1 MRKKKIPHE
10 DRSRERTNKDKPFRS
25 LSMHTLAHDLKTA
38 EAQAG
43 MKQKPPKRFWPT
55 KALTPRP
62 RLSRQGPPVQQVL
75 AGCPPQGLSPGTLF
89 YQKPFPGNRI
99 NFTLHLGRSQC
110 QMTDQ
115 AIWNGLTGGWG
126 QRQLPWAF
134 LSIGPPPP
142 RHSHVTD
149 SSQHPF
155 RRYPCVSLFDQWG
168 RGAVMSSCWDREIL
182 SKVKEPRAET
192 PGCGC
197 GDTRVVAVGRK
208 DIRWILTAAVN
219 PGTQGRP
226 ADVSTDDRALIH
238 TLTSQARRS
247 QGEAVLFT
255 ASLILGPSPAFSA
268 FALKTWE
275 LHHPQMK
282 HLCSSEH
289 NGRWEK
295 PHHRV

>member
-155 RRYPCVSLFDQWG
+155 RRYPCVSLFDRSGGGGSHVQLLGQRDLIQGQRAQG
-168 RGAVMSSCWDREIL
+168 RDSRLWL
-182 SKVKEPRAET
+182 WQNP
-192 PGCGC
+192 CGC
-197 GDTRVVAVGRK
+197 GRQERHQMDP
-208 DIRWILTAAVN
+208 D
-219 PGTQGRP
+219 
-226 ADVSTDDRALIH
+226 S
-238 TLTSQARRS
+238 RS
-247 QGEAVLFT
+247 QPRHSGA
-255 ASLILGPSPAFSA
+255 ACRC
-268 FALKTWE
+268 
-275 LHHPQMK
+275 QY
-282 HLCSSEH
+282 
-289 NGRWEK
+289 
-295 PHHRV
+295 